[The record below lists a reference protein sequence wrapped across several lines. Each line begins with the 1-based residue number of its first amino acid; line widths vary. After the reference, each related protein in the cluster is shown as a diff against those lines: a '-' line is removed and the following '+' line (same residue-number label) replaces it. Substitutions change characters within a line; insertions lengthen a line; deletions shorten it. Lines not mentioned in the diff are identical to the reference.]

1 MKYITLPQQIVDRAL
16 EALDF
21 YAEVESKEYKAAFKV
36 AEEEKCI
43 NGFPKPPFLAKKSR
57 RGIRAYLEPY
67 KQSYYQ
73 EKNAHQV
80 LKDIGIGSKYENYEE
95 YLKVS
100 AAVEKEYLKVSA
112 ADEIDEA
119 KRSSRMRQIHLES
132 KKLAAVKKEFKERDK
147 EKRMKERAERKKEK
161 DKDIIITEY

>member
-57 RGIRAYLEPY
+57 RGIRAYLEPDL
-67 KQSYYQ
+67 QSYHQ
-73 EKNAHQV
+73 KKNAIQILEDV
-80 LKDIGIGSKYENYEE
+80 RLLEEEQENSQYE
-95 YLKVS
+95 
-100 AAVEKEYLKVSA
+100 
-112 ADEIDEA
+112 
-119 KRSSRMRQIHLES
+119 
-132 KKLAAVKKEFKERDK
+132 
-147 EKRMKERAERKKEK
+147 
-161 DKDIIITEY
+161 

>member
-1 MKYITLPQQIVDRAL
+1 MH
-16 EALDF
+16 
-21 YAEVESKEYKAAFKV
+21 
-36 AEEEKCI
+36 
-43 NGFPKPPFLAKKSR
+43 
-57 RGIRAYLEPY
+57 
-67 KQSYYQ
+67 YQ
-73 EKNAHQV
+73 EQKELYEFGFANRGYFPYASSGMG
-80 LKDIGIGSKYENYEE
+80 LGSKYENYEE

-100 AAVEKEYLKVSA
+100 AAA
-112 ADEIDEA
+112 EIEEA